1 MKKIE
6 IELDDK
12 VILSEFKKIVG
23 FVSENIEGVRFENC
37 KLILNVS
44 DDTNESEL
52 TNDIISL
59 ANKYIPNSS
68 LEQKEFEN
76 RIDVIKYENDFSSVH
91 YFDDGMISFSEQS
104 LFLFNYFNSVFEK
117 IAEDAFSNEKTDFV
131 KKIYPVMLPVS
142 SYKKTG
148 YLKRSPQYSIF
159 CCSAVEN
166 LKSLGKID
174 SINFYD
180 YKSVIN
186 NPQYALSPSAC
197 FHVYEE
203 YKNRILEKD
212 TVVTFVQNVF
222 RNEGRFNFSQFGRMR
237 DYHVREIVFI
247 GDNDFINNS
256 MEKMIGKIK
265 EFIKYVNVDSKI
277 IVATD
282 SFILPKMQ
290 KFKKIQQLDKSKYE
304 LQVSYDVD
312 KYMSVASFN
321 LHGTAFTYPF
331 NIKIKDKDTVTGCI
345 GFGLERFVLSFLSQ
359 YGEDSNN
366 WPELIRKEYKN

>member
-91 YFDDGMISFSEQS
+91 YFDDGMISFSDQS

-366 WPELIRKEYKN
+366 WPELIRKEYKD

>member
-1 MKKIE
+1 MKKIG
-6 IELDDK
+6 IELEDNI
-12 VILSEFKKIVG
+12 ILSEFKKIVG
-23 FVSENIEGVRFENC
+23 FVSENIEGFRIENN

-52 TNDIISL
+52 TTNIMSL
-59 ANKYIPNSS
+59 AKKYITNSS
-68 LEQKEFEN
+68 LEQKEFDN
-76 RIDVIKYENDFSSVH
+76 KLDVIKYEHDFDSVH
-91 YFDDGMISFSEQS
+91 YFDDGMISFSDQS

-117 IAEDAFSNEKTDFV
+117 IAEDAFSNERTDFV

-148 YLKRSPQYSIF
+148 YLKRSPQYAIF

-166 LKSLGKID
+166 LKTLEKID
-174 SINFYD
+174 NINLSD

-203 YKNRILEKD
+203 YKNRVLKKN
-212 TVVTFVQNVF
+212 TVVTFTQNVF

-247 GDNDFINNS
+247 GDNEFVNNS

-265 EFIKYVNVDSKI
+265 EYIKSINVDSKI

-282 SFILPKMQ
+282 SFILPQMQ
-290 KFKKIQQLDKSKYE
+290 KFKKIQKLDKSKYE

-312 KYMSVASFN
+312 RYMSVASFN

-331 NIKIKDKDTVTGCI
+331 SIEIKDKDTVTGCI

-359 YGEDSNN
+359 YGEDPYN
-366 WPELIRKEYKN
+366 WPEVIRKEYIN

>member
-23 FVSENIEGVRFENC
+23 FVSENIEGFRVENY

-52 TNDIISL
+52 TTDIISL
-59 ANKYIPNSS
+59 AKKYIPNSS

-76 RIDVIKYENDFSSVH
+76 KIDVIKYEHDFCSVH
-91 YFDDGMISFSEQS
+91 YFDDGMISFSNQS

-117 IAEDAFSNEKTDFV
+117 IVEDAFSNEKTDFV

-174 SINFYD
+174 NISFSD

-203 YKNRILEKD
+203 YKNRVLKKN

-247 GDNDFINNS
+247 GDNEFVNNS
-256 MEKMIGKIK
+256 MEKMIDKIK
-265 EFIKYVNVDSKI
+265 EFIKSINVDSKI

-282 SFILPKMQ
+282 SFILPQMQ
-290 KFKKIQQLDKSKYE
+290 KLDKSKYE

-331 NIKIKDKDTVTGCI
+331 SIGIKDKDTVTGCI

-366 WPELIRKEYKN
+366 WPAVIRKEYVN

>member
-6 IELDDK
+6 IELDGK

-91 YFDDGMISFSEQS
+91 YFDDGMISFSDQS

>member
-91 YFDDGMISFSEQS
+91 YFDDGMISFSDQS

-290 KFKKIQQLDKSKYE
+290 KFKKIQQLDNSKYE

>member
-91 YFDDGMISFSEQS
+91 YFDDGMISFSDQS

-265 EFIKYVNVDSKI
+265 EFIN
-277 IVATD
+277 
-282 SFILPKMQ
+282 
-290 KFKKIQQLDKSKYE
+290 
-304 LQVSYDVD
+304 
-312 KYMSVASFN
+312 
-321 LHGTAFTYPF
+321 
-331 NIKIKDKDTVTGCI
+331 
-345 GFGLERFVLSFLSQ
+345 
-359 YGEDSNN
+359 
-366 WPELIRKEYKN
+366 

>member
-91 YFDDGMISFSEQS
+91 YFDDGMISFSDQS